1 MLQAQVATHELVC
14 RTCGGQLQFVRYA
27 DETHCL
33 HVGKSHMHQIEPP
46 QNAARLIARAENDA
60 AFHRSVEKGLDV
72 ITPPTPRVELRE
84 FELRFWTD
92 SDCQGKATITA
103 ENREQ
108 AKVILMHLPQ
118 YSCYKIWAD

>member
-1 MLQAQVATHELVC
+1 MGHTQLLSVSPLRWVDEGGLPRAT
-14 RTCGGQLQFVRYA
+14 
-27 DETHCL
+27 
-33 HVGKSHMHQIEPP
+33 
-46 QNAARLIARAENDA
+46 NDA
-60 AFHRSVEKGLDV
+60 YRPAA
-72 ITPPTPRVELRE
+72 TPPAPRVELRE

-118 YSCYKIWAD
+118 YSCYQIWAD